1 MQARSWKFAGWSVLL
16 LAAALAAQT
25 ASKPPN
31 KAAALKSYCH
41 PDLGYCFKYPSTWEV
56 LGQVFEGN
64 GVVVAPTQKGDHE
77 LWDEVTVTL
86 IVPAP
91 QGNEEP
97 VSIGEAIERA
107 VSSVRK
113 TGQNFET
120 LERRQRAVDG
130 QPAEMVKLHY
140 VEQGT
145 GREWTE
151 ELVFI
156 EGPQSEIYSVALK
169 TSPLTLARM
178 EPQFTRIVDSW
189 KLPKHE
195 KNDEGA
201 TTPKPKTPRPNASAP
216 QH

>member
-1 MQARSWKFAGWSVLL
+1 MQARLWKFARWSVLL
-16 LAAALAAQT
+16 LAATLAAQT
-25 ASKPPN
+25 TARPPN
-31 KAAALKSYCH
+31 KAATLKSYCH
-41 PDLGYCFKYPSTWEV
+41 PELGYCFKYPAAWEI

-64 GVVVAPTQKGDHE
+64 GVVVAPTQKGDQE

-86 IVPAP
+86 IIPAP
-91 QGNEEP
+91 EGNKEP
-97 VSIGEAIERA
+97 VSIGEAIEQA

-130 QPAEMVKLHY
+130 QPAEVVKLHY

-145 GREWTE
+145 GHEWTE

-169 TSPLTLARM
+169 ASPLTLAQM

-189 KLPKHE
+189 KLPKPE
-195 KNDEGA
+195 VSYEGA
-201 TTPKPKTPRPNASAP
+201 TTPKPKTAHPNASAP

>member
-25 ASKPPN
+25 TSKPPN

-41 PDLGYCFKYPSTWEV
+41 PDLGYCFNYPSTWEV

-64 GVVVAPTQKGDHE
+64 GVVVAPTQKSDQE

-86 IVPAP
+86 IIPAP

-156 EGPQSEIYSVALK
+156 EGTQSEIYSVALK

-189 KLPKHE
+189 KLPKPE
-195 KNDEGA
+195 TNDEDA
-201 TTPKPKTPRPNASAP
+201 TTPKPKTPRPNASEP